1 MIALYPIKPEYT
13 DRILSGEKTFELR
26 KRLPKESLTYILIYS
41 TTPVAQVVGY
51 AKVLGVRQGNAIS
64 LWERYSSKLGISES
78 DYFAYFKG
86 SDKANALE
94 LSDVRKFVRPFSI
107 KEISPELSV
116 PQSFCY
122 IDTKHFN
129 RLRKRKTIK
138 VC

>member
-1 MIALYPIKPEYT
+1 MIALYPIKPIYT

-26 KRLPKESLTYILIYS
+26 KRLPKEVLTYILIYS

-51 AKVLGVRQGNAIS
+51 AKVIGVKQGDAKS
-64 LWERYSSKLGISES
+64 LWELYSSQFGISES
-78 DYFAYFKG
+78 EYFAYFEG

-94 LSDVRKFVRPFSI
+94 LMDVHKFVRPFSI
-107 KEISPELSV
+107 KEISPQLTV

-122 IDTKHFN
+122 IDKDHFK

-138 VC
+138 V